1 MSDSGRARER
11 EKGELE
17 GQERLATEERKR
29 HEHKDGERERLPC
42 RGRKRL
48 PGEQESEQARA
59 AVLYGLSPATW
70 FSVMHNV
77 LVLHRGG
84 ICCRLAP

>member
-59 AVLYGLSPATW
+59 EKRAEGRARDS
-70 FSVMHNV
+70 MKE
-77 LVLHRGG
+77 
-84 ICCRLAP
+84 

>member
-29 HEHKDGERERLPC
+29 HEHKDGERVRRER
-42 RGRKRL
+42 R
-48 PGEQESEQARA
+48 GEQETA
-59 AVLYGLSPATW
+59 
-70 FSVMHNV
+70 
-77 LVLHRGG
+77 
-84 ICCRLAP
+84 